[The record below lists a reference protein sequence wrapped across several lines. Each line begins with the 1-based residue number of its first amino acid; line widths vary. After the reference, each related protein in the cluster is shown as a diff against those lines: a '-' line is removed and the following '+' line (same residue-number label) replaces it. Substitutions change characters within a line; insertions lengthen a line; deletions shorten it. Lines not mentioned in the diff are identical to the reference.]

1 MAADQKELV
10 YLYPYS
16 AQEAQR
22 RDELSLW
29 RSSHQENIRC
39 KGAIEDAVRQ
49 HFDGSYLDDGCLS
62 GVLRDFGYKRT
73 AWVLANTVQQK
84 DWDGRFS
91 LQNKAW
97 ARQVCIPPDPQ
108 HNPDFVVTSHPA
120 VLDGVVDQYRK
131 AYQALSLFAL
141 EQCVPNSF
149 PDLDYTGKVLVLSPD
164 TLKESYWTPQ
174 NQLWYAH
181 DGFGCSPRAIGRSI
195 RCTCLGDGEMSRWN
209 RADFTGVLKE
219 EFLPDWAKPKLA
231 LLRSQAPQAGDR
243 RSLERELAEKIHEI
257 WRAYEEQ
264 VHALPPEQQAGMSEK
279 ISMARFHREMLT
291 EELKMHSMEEL
302 GVLKENLTLL
312 GTLCKNC
319 QSDHTVKH
327 CQEIGNML
335 YQLWNRGH
343 NTNLGESLIF
353 GSIDMR

>member
-1 MAADQKELV
+1 MADEAERV
-10 YLYPYS
+10 CIYPYS
-16 AQEAQR
+16 VEEARR
-22 RDELSLW
+22 RDEIALW
-29 RSSHQENIRC
+29 RVSHQENIRC
-39 KGAIEDAVRQ
+39 KAAIEEAVRQ
-49 HFDGSYLDDGCLS
+49 HFDGSHLDNDCLD
-62 GVLRDFGYKRT
+62 GVLREFGCKRT
-73 AWVLANTVQQK
+73 AWVLANTLQQLE
-84 DWDGRFS
+84 WDGRFS
-91 LQNKAW
+91 PRNKAW
-97 ARQVCIPPDPQ
+97 AETFPIPWDKR
-108 HNPDFVVTSHPA
+108 HGLEFVVTSHPA
-120 VLDGVVDQYRK
+120 ILDGVVDQYRK
-131 AYQALSLFAL
+131 IYQALGLFDAG
-141 EQCVPNSF
+141 QCEPNSYSS
-149 PDLDYTGKVLVLSPD
+149 LAYEGKILVLAPD
-164 TLKESYWTPQ
+164 VLKESCWTPQ

-181 DGFGCSPRAIGRSI
+181 DGFGCRPNAIGRSI
-195 RCTCLGDGEMSRWN
+195 RSTCLGDGEMTRWN

-243 RSLERELAEKIHEI
+243 CSLERELAEKINEI
-257 WRAYEEQ
+257 WGAYEEQ
-264 VHALPPEQQAGMSEK
+264 VHALTPEQQTGMSER

-291 EELKMHSMEEL
+291 GELKEHSMEEL

-319 QSDHTVKH
+319 QSDHTIKH